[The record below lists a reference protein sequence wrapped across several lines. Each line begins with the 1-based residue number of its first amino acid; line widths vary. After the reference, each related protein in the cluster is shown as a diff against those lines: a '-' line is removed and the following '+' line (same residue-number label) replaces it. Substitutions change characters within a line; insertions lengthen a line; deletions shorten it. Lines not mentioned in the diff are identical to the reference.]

1 MKLVSFR
8 KDGRDSYGLIAA
20 SGGVIDAG
28 RRLGAATPTLR
39 AVLAQGKLG
48 ALRALAGEAADFAPD
63 EVEML
68 PPIPEPEKILCIG
81 LNYKSHVAETGR
93 DLPAQ
98 PSVFSRLTNT
108 LVPHGGAFVKPK
120 VSDHFDYEG
129 ELAMVIGKP
138 GRYISEAQALSHVAG
153 YSCFNDGSLRDYQ
166 KHSVTAGKNF
176 FRTGGFGPWI
186 VTADVI
192 GNPEDLEL
200 TTRLNGQV
208 VQHSNTSLLIYSLA
222 KIISYISE
230 FTPLEPGDVIATG
243 TPEGVG
249 ARRTPPLWMKAGD
262 TVEVEISGIGILRNP
277 IKAEN

>member
-8 KDGRDSYGLIAA
+8 KDGRESFGPIAGN
-20 SGGVIDAG
+20 GGVVDAG
-28 RRLGAATPTLR
+28 RRWGAATPTLR
-39 AVLAQGKLG
+39 VALAQGKLD
-48 ALRALAGEAADFAPD
+48 ALRALAGGAADFSLD
-63 EVEML
+63 QVELL
-68 PPIPEPEKILCIG
+68 PPIPDPAKILCIG

-98 PSVFSRLTNT
+98 PSVFARITNT
-108 LVPHGGAFVKPK
+108 LVPDGGAIFKPK
-120 VSDHFDYEG
+120 TSDHLDYEG

-138 GRYISEAQALSHVAG
+138 GRNIPEAQALSHVAG

-186 VTADVI
+186 VTADAI
-192 GNPEDLEL
+192 GNPENLEL

-208 VQHSNTSLLIYSLA
+208 VQHSNTSLLIYSLS
-222 KIISYISE
+222 KIISYLSE

-262 TVEVEISGIGILRNP
+262 TVEVEIAGIGILRNP
-277 IKAEN
+277 IQAEG

>member
-20 SGGVIDAG
+20 GGGVIDAG

-39 AVLAQGKLG
+39 AVLAQGKLD
-48 ALRALAGEAADFAPD
+48 ALRGMAGGGADFAPD

-98 PSVFSRLTNT
+98 PSVFARLTNT
-108 LVPHGGAFVKPK
+108 LVPDGGAFFKPK

-138 GRYISEAQALSHVAG
+138 GRYISEANALSHVAG

-176 FRTGGFGPWI
+176 LRTGGFGPWI
-186 VTADVI
+186 VTADAI

-262 TVEVEISGIGILRNP
+262 TVEVEIAGIGILRNP
-277 IKAEN
+277 IKAEG